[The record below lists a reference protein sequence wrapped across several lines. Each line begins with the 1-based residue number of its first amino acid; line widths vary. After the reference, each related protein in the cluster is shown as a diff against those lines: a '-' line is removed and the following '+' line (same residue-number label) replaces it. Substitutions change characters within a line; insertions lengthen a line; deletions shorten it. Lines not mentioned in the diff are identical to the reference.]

1 MKDKKMKSKIPL
13 IVLMFFL
20 HNFTYAQ
27 AKIEK
32 PTQLA
37 ILKFLNNTGSKDSD
51 WIQNS
56 LTDAFDVKM
65 RENFIFE
72 RPDAEQIQEYR

>member
-1 MKDKKMKSKIPL
+1 
-13 IVLMFFL
+13 MFFL
-20 HNFTYAQ
+20 QSFAYAQ
-27 AKIEK
+27 EKTEK
-32 PTQLA
+32 PAQLA